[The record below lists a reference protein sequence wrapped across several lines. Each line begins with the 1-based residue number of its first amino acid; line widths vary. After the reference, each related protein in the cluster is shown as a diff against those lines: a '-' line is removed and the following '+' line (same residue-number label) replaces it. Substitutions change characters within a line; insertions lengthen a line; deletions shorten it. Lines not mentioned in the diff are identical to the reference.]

1 MSPVLYYG
9 DGVAKERFQ
18 FFLDNPPAAISIDAE
33 TVSLKERMPI
43 GFAIA
48 FSPYEAIYFQVYP
61 EPPPE
66 LALLAPLL
74 SNPKVCKIAHNA
86 MFDLGVLPMIPALPE
101 IDRSNLWDTNVA
113 ARLLGRL
120 ETALGILASND
131 LSRYDVEDAAS
142 LIRRYKAGGTM
153 LDVPPEEVATKC
165 QKDAK
170 VAYSLY
176 LKYLPEIMEKYPSYF
191 QIEMSVI
198 PILIDLSLRGLLI
211 DQQARATLEAQYED
225 EVEFYRRQ
233 VVSYGVDN
241 PGSTQQVGYVLAK
254 RGSFLPFTKSKKQLS
269 TREANLEFL
278 NDPMAATV
286 LGYRKKSKF
295 LSTYLKPLAGEE
307 RFYTEYYMETVVGR
321 LNSRNRNIQNIP
333 PPDKQKGDPGARFM
347 LLPDNGLFTT
357 GDYSQEHPRILAYV
371 SQDREMLRVFD
382 RKQDIHLNTA
392 RELRVPRDLA
402 KRVNNAMHGGATA
415 TTVSVHT
422 RIKDLDRCSKFIDD
436 WSRLYKSAADW
447 IRYAQEEG
455 LKNGW
460 SLPTLFGRK
469 IRIPDE
475 FTKYGTLNKDAMRR
489 KGSSYPILGS
499 DGEVM
504 KRAVILCNR
513 RGLGPPIM
521 AITVH
526 DSITCDG
533 DVQFPVEELEAIPGF
548 RIPFEVKQTYRWE

>member
-9 DGVAKERFQ
+9 DGNPKERFQ
-18 FFLDNPPAAISIDAE
+18 HFLDNPPAAISIDAE
-33 TVSLKERMPI
+33 TVSLKERMPL

-48 FSPYEAIYFQVYP
+48 FSPYEAIYLQVYP

-74 SNPKVCKIAHNA
+74 SNPRVCKIAHNA
-86 MFDLGVLPMIPALPE
+86 MFDLGVMPMIPALPE
-101 IDRSNLWDTNVA
+101 LDRSNLWDTNVA

-120 ETALGILASND
+120 ETALGILADID
-131 LSRYDVEDAAS
+131 LHRYDVEDAAS

-153 LDVPPEEVATKC
+153 LDVPSEEVATKC

-170 VAYSLY
+170 TAYALY
-176 LKYLPEIMEKYPSYF
+176 LKYLPQIQELYPSYF
-191 QIEMSVI
+191 QVEMSVI
-198 PILIDLSLRGLLI
+198 PILIDLSLRGILI

-254 RGSFLPFTKSKKQLS
+254 RGNFLPFTRSKKQLS
-269 TREANLEFL
+269 TRVGELEFL
-278 NDPMAATV
+278 DDPMAAAV

-307 RFYTEYYMETVVGR
+307 RFYTEYYLDTLVGR

-333 PPDKQKGDPGARFM
+333 SADKLKGDPGARFM

-357 GDYSQEHPRILAYV
+357 GDYAQEHLYV
-371 SQDREMLRVFD
+371 LMHFSQDRDMKRVYEEGYLD
-382 RKQDIHLNTA
+382 GDIHKFTA
-392 RELRVPRDLA
+392 NEMGITRYLA
-402 KRVNNAMHGGATA
+402 KTINYAIVYGATA
-415 TTVSVHT
+415 KTISEQAKI
-422 RIKDLDRCSKFIDD
+422 RDRNRCS
-436 WSRLYKSAADW
+436 RLLDGWFRTFPGAADW
-447 IRYAQEEG
+447 ITSVQREG
-455 LKNGW
+455 LRSGW
-460 SLPTLFGRK
+460 AEPTLFGRR
-469 IRIPDE
+469 IRIPE
-475 FTKYGTLNKDAMRR
+475 ESEVNMKNKAVN
-489 KGSSYPILGS
+489 YPILGS
-499 DGEVM
+499 DGEVI
-504 KRAVILCNR
+504 KRAILLCSR

-533 DVQFPVEELEAIPGF
+533 DVQFPVEELEMIPGF
-548 RIPFEVKQTYRWE
+548 RIPYEVKQTYRWE